1 MTENSSHHYTHPD
14 DDAATICATCGRG
27 GQAYEVRIFD
37 QADPDYAVPVGTIGQ
52 IGGRGGALML
62 GYFGN
67 QAATEQSFNRDGW
80 FLSGDLGRLDQRG
93 NLQIVGRLKDMV
105 IRGGHN
111 IHPAKVEEL
120 ALRHPLVE
128 RAAAFGVPDE
138 RLGERLCLAITCSA
152 PVPPCADDVLHH
164 LWRVGLSKL
173 DMPER
178 FVRLEAFP
186 LTASGK
192 ILKRELAV
200 GVREGRI
207 APEACRFKV
216 RDPA

>member
-1 MTENSSHHYTHPD
+1 M
-14 DDAATICATCGRG
+14 
-27 GQAYEVRIFD
+27 RIFD
-37 QADPDYAVPVGTIGQ
+37 QADPDRALPAGAIGQ

-80 FLSGDLGRLDQRG
+80 FLSGDLGRLDERG
-93 NLQIVGRLKDMV
+93 NLAIVGRLKDMV

-120 ALRHPLVE
+120 ALRHPRVE

-152 PVPPCADDVLHH
+152 PAPPGADELLRH
-164 LWRVGLSKL
+164 LWTLGLSKL

-178 FVRLEAFP
+178 FVLLDAFP

-192 ILKRELAV
+192 ILKRELAAWV
-200 GVREGRI
+200 QDGRI
-207 APEACRFKV
+207 TPEPCRFN
-216 RDPA
+216 PS

>member
-1 MTENSSHHYTHPD
+1 
-14 DDAATICATCGRG
+14 
-27 GQAYEVRIFD
+27 
-37 QADPDYAVPVGTIGQ
+37 
-52 IGGRGGALML
+52 ML

-80 FLSGDLGRLDQRG
+80 FLSGDLGRLDERG

-120 ALRHPLVE
+120 ALRHPQVE

-152 PVPPCADDVLHH
+152 RRAARRRTSCCATSGRSASPSSTCPSASSL
-164 LWRVGLSKL
+164 L
-173 DMPER
+173 D
-178 FVRLEAFP
+178 AFP

-192 ILKRELAV
+192 ILKRELAAWAQRRA
-200 GVREGRI
+200 GSRPSPAGSRRPSD
-207 APEACRFKV
+207 AMSSLLDRLDAAARPRARGGDAAALGAGA
-216 RDPA
+216 RDAR